1 MKAWDTNV
9 LIRHLTEDDPNQLA
23 IARAELAKA
32 ERRNEG
38 IWLSLVIMI
47 ETAWVLTAYDLTNA
61 QILKALEAVTQDTRF
76 QIEHGSLLSEAI
88 QRSRKKGDLPEH
100 VASLVAKKSVAAKTQ
115 TFDKA
120 VKSFSEFEV
129 L

>member
-9 LIRHLTEDDPNQLA
+9 LIRHLTEDDPKQLA

-38 IWLSLVIMI
+38 IWLTLVIMI
-47 ETAWVLTAYDLTNA
+47 ETAWVLTAYDLTKA

-76 QIEHGSLLSEAI
+76 QSNTAAYSARRFNAAVRKATSPSTWPRLL
-88 QRSRKKGDLPEH
+88 RKKWVP
-100 VASLVAKKSVAAKTQ
+100 
-115 TFDKA
+115 
-120 VKSFSEFEV
+120 
-129 L
+129 